1 MGTTLAQSFA
11 LTSNWGA
18 SNVAAGVIDQ
28 TGKLHITG
36 DTDYRFRLASISK
49 LITAWAALI
58 SVEDGSVSLDDQVGQ
73 EGCTLRHLLCHA
85 GGYGFDNGAPI
96 IGPGRKRVY
105 SNTAYE
111 MLAAHIA
118 THVEM
123 NFDEYLFEAVF
134 APLGMSSSELL
145 GSPCLLYT
153 SPSPRDRTRSRMP
166 SSA

>member
-28 TGKLHITG
+28 TGTLHITG
-36 DTDYRFRLASISK
+36 NTDYRFRLASISK

-73 EGCTLRHLLCHA
+73 GGCTLRHLLCHA
-85 GGYGFDNGAPI
+85 GGYGFDSGTPI
-96 IGPGRKRVY
+96 ISPGRKRVY
-105 SNTAYE
+105 SNTGFE

-123 NFDEYLFEAVF
+123 NFDEYVFESVF
-134 APLGMSSSELL
+134 APRYVVKRVTWL
-145 GSPCLLYT
+145 
-153 SPSPRDRTRSRMP
+153 PRRRC
-166 SSA
+166 ALNNF